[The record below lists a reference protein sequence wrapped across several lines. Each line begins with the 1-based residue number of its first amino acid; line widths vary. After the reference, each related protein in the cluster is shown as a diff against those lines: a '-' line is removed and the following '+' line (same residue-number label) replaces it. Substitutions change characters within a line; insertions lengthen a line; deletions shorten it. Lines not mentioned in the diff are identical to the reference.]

1 MFRRFA
7 LPLVAPGLASAVV
20 YSFILAWNEVLV
32 AVTFMTSESKKT
44 IPVGISAAFGQYANN
59 GQLILPATVIAGLP
73 LLAFFW
79 VLGKYFVRGL
89 VSGGV
94 TGQ

>member
-1 MFRRFA
+1 M
-7 LPLVAPGLASAVV
+7 V

-32 AVTFMTSESKKT
+32 AVTFITSESKKS
-44 IPVGISAAFGQYANN
+44 IPVGISAAFGQYPNDW
-59 GQLILPATVIAGLP
+59 QLILPATVIAGLP

-79 VLGKYFVRGL
+79 VLGKYFVREL

-94 TGQ
+94 TGHY